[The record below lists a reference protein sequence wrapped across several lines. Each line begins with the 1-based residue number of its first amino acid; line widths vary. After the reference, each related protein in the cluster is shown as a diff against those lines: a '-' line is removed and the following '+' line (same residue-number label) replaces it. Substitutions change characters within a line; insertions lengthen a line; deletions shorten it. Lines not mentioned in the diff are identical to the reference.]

1 MRVGLWRKLSAEEL
15 MAFELWCWRILLR
28 VPWTAKRSNQSILK
42 EMSPRCSLEGMMP
55 KLKLQYFGHLMWRV
69 DSLERLWCW
78 EGLRAGGKWD
88 DRGWDGRMASPTRWT
103 WVWVNSRCWWWRG
116 RPGVLQF
123 MGSQRVRHD
132 WATELNWP
140 DTCIRKYNVSTFRL
154 YYSKIW
160 QRMVYSICQLVYP
173 LLQNSYIP
181 PSKTYF
187 FHQNYIPLIPQC
199 NSYPVKGVTTLLFLS
214 PFNLT
219 VFTKS
224 TRCSQVSQFC

>member
-1 MRVGLWRKLSAEEL
+1 MRSVLDVHWKDWCWSWNSNTLATWCEEL
-15 MAFELWCWRILLR
+15 THL
-28 VPWTAKRSNQSILK
+28 KR
-42 EMSPRCSLEGMMP
+42 P
-55 KLKLQYFGHLMWRV
+55 
-69 DSLERLWCW
+69 WCW
-78 EGLRAGGKWD
+78 ERLRAEGEGD
-88 DRGWDGRMASPTRWT
+88 DRGWDGWMASPTRWT

-123 MGSQRVRHD
+123 MGSQRVGHD

-181 PSKTYF
+181 PSKTF
-187 FHQNYIPLIPQC
+187 FSSKLYSL
-199 NSYPVKGVTTLLFLS
+199 NSSMQFLS
-214 PFNLT
+214 SEESNH
-219 VFTKS
+219 FTFS
-224 TRCSQVSQFC
+224 